1 MEIKDYNLMVAAR
14 NFFDRPIKNDLETY
28 DNIRMIETG
37 PGDDYTTE
45 CLLNDPYFKKRLR
58 INVSELKQTTKIS
71 R

>member
-37 PGDDYTTE
+37 PGDDYTT
-45 CLLNDPYFKKRLR
+45 
-58 INVSELKQTTKIS
+58 
-71 R
+71 

>member
-1 MEIKDYNLMVAAR
+1 MIAER

-58 INVSELKQTTKIS
+58 INVSEFKQTTKIS